1 MKNARP
7 TEVKPSAFKESV
19 HGINPADVLQSA
31 PTKISRILA
40 GLLTYGSMTTP
51 EAWRLGDTCLSA
63 TVAKLS
69 GDYGLNFIRTP
80 ENVPTRWAAE
90 PTRFVRYAIA
100 DSSRA
105 DALAVLGYMVL
116 KGKGRPEK

>member
-19 HGINPADVLQSA
+19 HDINPADVLQNA

-40 GLLTYGSMTTP
+40 GLLTYGSLTTP
-51 EAWRLGDTCLSA
+51 EAWRLGDTCLGA
-63 TVAKLS
+63 TIGKLS
-69 GDYGLNFIRTP
+69 DRYGLRFTRTP
-80 ENVPTRWAAE
+80 ENVPTRWAVE
-90 PTRFVRYAIA
+90 PTRFIRYAIS

-105 DALAVLGYMVL
+105 DALAVLEYMML
-116 KGKGRPEK
+116 KGRAAK

>member
-7 TEVKPSAFKESV
+7 TEVKPSAFNEPV
-19 HGINPADVLQSA
+19 HSINPADVLQSA

-40 GLLTYGSMTTP
+40 GLLTYGSLTTP
-51 EAWRLGDTCLSA
+51 EAWRLGDTDLSG
-63 TVAKLS
+63 TVGKLS
-69 GDYGLNFIRTP
+69 ERYGLSFTRTP

-90 PTRFVRYAIA
+90 PTRFIRYAIA

-105 DALAVLGYMVL
+105 DALAVLEYMVL
-116 KGKGRPEK
+116 KGRSEK